1 MPPPQ
6 TQAQPGDPLI
16 LKDSPFCQ
24 KWDFT
29 SSKHSFM
36 RAQHEAATKALSS
49 TGSLSEA
56 IRNAPHNAHNGPTSR
71 FSLFKS
77 DFRREK
83 HNPAFATQVLSLSH
97 FNNTSNVNS
106 VRAKWL
112 SYTLDFCTQIPTC
125 LTANVFYIIFITGT
139 ALLWWETLPFLT
151 GNCFPPVLTVILHS
165 LWECTLRWK

>member
-16 LKDSPFCQ
+16 LKDSPFCR

-56 IRNAPHNAHNGPTSR
+56 IRSTKDPAY
-71 FSLFKS
+71 FS
-77 DFRREK
+77 
-83 HNPAFATQVLSLSH
+83 
-97 FNNTSNVNS
+97 
-106 VRAKWL
+106 
-112 SYTLDFCTQIPTC
+112 
-125 LTANVFYIIFITGT
+125 
-139 ALLWWETLPFLT
+139 
-151 GNCFPPVLTVILHS
+151 
-165 LWECTLRWK
+165 

>member
-77 DFRREK
+77 DLEERSTIQLLQLK
-83 HNPAFATQVLSLSH
+83 YYHYP
-97 FNNTSNVNS
+97 
-106 VRAKWL
+106 
-112 SYTLDFCTQIPTC
+112 TLIIHLM
-125 LTANVFYIIFITGT
+125 LT
-139 ALLWWETLPFLT
+139 LLEQ
-151 GNCFPPVLTVILHS
+151 ND
-165 LWECTLRWK
+165 